1 MLFDL
6 AVAVLILAAAVVGA
20 WKGFAMQA
28 AGVVSLA
35 AGLTW
40 GGPLAARLAPH
51 LGLAA
56 PLDRVAALA
65 LVYIGLSFLIF
76 AAALGVRRALD
87 RAGLLPWDRHLGA
100 VSGALAGAVLV
111 LALSC
116 AALAVRRDLRA
127 DVLGTAS
134 GRAMGAAVEA
144 LRDVLPRA
152 LDPFLAPLR
161 PDPSAAAW
169 EGSQDR
175 PPMP

>member
-28 AGVVSLA
+28 AGVLSLA
-35 AGLTW
+35 AGLAF
-40 GGPLAARLAPH
+40 GGPLAARLAPR

-56 PLDRVAALA
+56 PLDRVAAFA

-76 AAALGVRRALD
+76 AAALGVRRSLE
-87 RAGLLPWDRHLGA
+87 RAGLRPWDRHLGA
-100 VSGALAGAVLV
+100 VSGALAGTVLV
-111 LALSC
+111 FALSC

-134 GRAMGAAVEA
+134 GRAMGAAAEA
-144 LRDVLPRA
+144 LRDVLPRS

-161 PDPSAAAW
+161 PDPPGAA
-169 EGSQDR
+169 SVDLHSR
-175 PPMP
+175 S